1 MASLG
6 LPAFLSHGPPC
17 TLYHFL
23 TALLSQRRGGVKS
36 ARVGGWMGQQPSAL
50 GCPFLVTLGG
60 NLETRQPTMSEAF
73 SESGNSS

>member
-6 LPAFLSHGPPC
+6 LPAYLSRGPTC

-23 TALLSQRRGGVKS
+23 TALLSQRRGGDKS
-36 ARVGGWMGQQPSAL
+36 ARVGGWMVQQPSAL
-50 GCPFLVTLGG
+50 GCPFLVTSGR

-73 SESGNSS
+73 SESGSSP